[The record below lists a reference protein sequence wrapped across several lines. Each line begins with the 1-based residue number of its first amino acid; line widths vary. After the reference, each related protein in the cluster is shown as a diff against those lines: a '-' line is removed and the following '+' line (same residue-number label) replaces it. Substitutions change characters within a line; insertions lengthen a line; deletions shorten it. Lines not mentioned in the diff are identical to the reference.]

1 MGRTLLSV
9 LALMLGCLTLRSEDS
24 RPIVPAEARVLVRY
38 LLRSRTS
45 AAWSVSSA
53 TLRGAVSERMMASQ
67 LAMRHPGYEISI
79 LSAAPQGKTGARMT
93 VRYQL
98 RQLGSNGGWTTTT
111 ATLQDALTES
121 MARAQ
126 LTQRHPRHDIRILSL
141 GPAR

>member
-9 LALMLGCLTLRSEDS
+9 LALLLGCLTLRSEDS

-45 AAWSVSSA
+45 NAWSVSSA
-53 TLRGAVSERMMASQ
+53 TLKGAVSERMMASQ
-67 LAMRHPGYEISI
+67 LAMRHPGHDIQI
-79 LSAAPQGKTGARMT
+79 LSAALQGAAPVRMS

-98 RQLGSNGGWTTTT
+98 RQLDSNGGWTTAT
-111 ATLQDALTES
+111 ATLQGALTES

-126 LTQRHPRHDIRILSL
+126 LAQRHPCHDIRILAF